1 MKTSLETLEVSD
13 PVNHSLEAVLP
24 GVHSRLSTIQRE
36 MAMGF
41 KQVKSWQKAVDTC
54 ITQTAGMVRQ
64 SQVTAAQLVSI
75 ASTMMGWG
83 NRGMGVGGGAAGQAS
98 PEFSLLNSQQQ
109 AANADEDDAGED
121 NDFGKAKK
129 HNLMKRHKSLYTIY
143 YEWYGLESSK
153 DQPIVGGF
161 EKCEEIF
168 KSSWRKK
175 HSDAEKKHFSR
186 LKSIIKGL
194 KKKAVTEGSD
204 MEEVV
209 GILESSFTQDC
220 KKSLSVMVDWM
231 MTQKLIPE
239 GKKRATST

>member
-1 MKTSLETLEVSD
+1 M
-13 PVNHSLEAVLP
+13 
-24 GVHSRLSTIQRE
+24 QRE

-41 KQVKSWQKAVDTC
+41 QQLKIWQATIDTC
-54 ITQTAGMVRQ
+54 ITQSAGMTRQ
-64 SQVTAAQLVSI
+64 NQVTAAQLVSI
-75 ASTMMGWG
+75 ASTMLGWG
-83 NRGMGVGGGAAGQAS
+83 NRGMGVGGGAGQAS
-98 PEFSLLNSQQQ
+98 PDSSLLNSFQQANSSQQQ
-109 AANADEDDAGED
+109 AANDEDDANEND
-121 NDFGKAKK
+121 DFGKAKR
-129 HNLMKRHKSLYTIY
+129 HILIKRHQSLYTIY

-204 MEEVV
+204 MQEVV

-220 KKSLSVMVDWM
+220 KKSISVMVEWM
-231 MTQKLIPE
+231 MTKKLIPE